1 MRTEEG
7 RYRWPLRRFV
17 VSRGRRRAY
26 GSSVKSEA
34 STVTEYALLIAAVGL
49 IVFFIKGFAFPFS
62 HVSQHIEKGSY
73 SP

>member
-1 MRTEEG
+1 M
-7 RYRWPLRRFV
+7 
-17 VSRGRRRAY
+17 
-26 GSSVKSEA
+26 
-34 STVTEYALLIAAVGL
+34 TEYALLIAAVGL